1 MKPSSYLWILKKT
14 KWFCDI
20 DYSFKLQQE
29 YLLCSSPT
37 KSVIFDVILS
47 NTKKFAFPPLLLS
60 FCFFQV
66 KIKNWVNGIEGTSVV
81 GLSARFGTSLPRH
94 VSEAFKTPTVFANP
108 FNCCTDSTIEVLSSF
123 HLNVCVCVCVCVL
136 LSKVK
141 MQFLSSLSLHLLQCF
156 LSPCDC
162 NFMIFFCLKTVKG
175 HSVGHFFYI
184 SIAYCFDL
192 LCT

>member
-123 HLNVCVCVCVCVL
+123 HLNVCVCVCVCVCYFQKSKCSFFL
-136 LSKVK
+136 LFHCIYFGVSYLPVIAI
-141 MQFLSSLSLHLLQCF
+141 SWY
-156 LSPCDC
+156 
-162 NFMIFFCLKTVKG
+162 FFAWKL
-175 HSVGHFFYI
+175 
-184 SIAYCFDL
+184 
-192 LCT
+192 